1 MVTTSSVPS
10 PTAVPT
16 ASARPRHASL
26 PGLDGLRALAV
37 VLVLLYHLLPQWMPG
52 GMIGVDV
59 FFVLSGFLI
68 TSLLLVE
75 FRRTGRI
82 AFGAFWLRRAR
93 RLLPAMLLV
102 LFTTTTAAALL
113 GGDVLV
119 GLGRQLTGALT
130 YTSNWLGITSHSA
143 YFAQTSPQLLTHF
156 WSLSVEEQFYVA
168 WPLIV
173 VGLLL
178 LKARRRI
185 LVVAATLAA
194 VASAA
199 GMAALHVPGSEA
211 TRVYFGTDTHSFG
224 LMAGAALAFAVPH
237 ALDAA
242 RAAAATAAVA
252 RVRHGLGLLSLAGL
266 VACGVVLT
274 ERSDLTYQ
282 GGLALAT
289 LLTVGVVQGLL
300 TRRPGALSRLLS
312 VAPLVWVGRRSY
324 GLYLWHWPVL
334 VLLHYADPTLPMLTQ
349 AVIVVAVT
357 LALTEASYRWVERP
371 VLRLGWRGALRAL
384 GSHARTRGRKAL
396 AVAVVAVA
404 AVLGSGSVAV
414 AGVTDAPTT
423 TQAQQ
428 QIESGQKVLDAQPT
442 STIGRATGAGRDV
455 TVIGDSVTVAS
466 TAALERDLRGAVID
480 ASVGR
485 SMNDAADVA
494 RRLADQGRLGRTVVV
509 GLATNDVFSRQRI
522 ADLLD
527 VLGPD
532 RRLVLVT
539 GFAPDRVYWTADA
552 NRALHEAVADEP
564 RITVADWQA
573 AVAVHPEWLAS
584 DGIHP
589 TPRGQ
594 QLYADVITR
603 AITGP

>member
-1 MVTTSSVPS
+1 MRPGLE
-10 PTAVPT
+10 
-16 ASARPRHASL
+16 ASRAPRPRHVGV

-37 VLVLLYHLLPQWMPG
+37 VLVMLYHLLPQWVPG

-59 FFVLSGFLI
+59 FFVISGFLI

-75 FRRTGRI
+75 FRSTGRI
-82 AFGAFWLRRAR
+82 RLGAFWLRRAR

-102 LFTTTTAAALL
+102 LFVSTTAAALL

-130 YTSNWLGITSHSA
+130 YTSNWLGITSGSA

-168 WPLIV
+168 WPLLV

-178 LKARRRI
+178 LKVRRAL
-185 LVVAATLAA
+185 LVGAATAAA

-224 LMAGAALAFAVPH
+224 LMAGAALAFALPH

-242 RAAAATAAVA
+242 RRVTVGPVAA
-252 RVRHGLGLLSLAGL
+252 RVRHAVGLVCLAGL
-266 VACGVVLT
+266 VACGVLLT
-274 ERSDLTYQ
+274 ERSDVTYQ

-289 LLTVGVVQGLL
+289 LLTVGVVQALMTGHA
-300 TRRPGALSRLLS
+300 GVLSRALALR
-312 VAPLVWVGRRSY
+312 PLVWIGRRSY
-324 GLYLWHWPVL
+324 GLYLWHWPL
-334 VLLHYADPTLPMLTQ
+334 FVLLHYANPTLPILAQ
-349 AVIVVAVT
+349 ALIVAVVT
-357 LALTEASYRWVERP
+357 LAATEASYRWVELP
-371 VLRLGWRGALRAL
+371 VLRLGWRGAIRSLAAHTL
-384 GSHARTRGRKAL
+384 SRGRKAL
-396 AVAVVAVA
+396 AVAVVAVT
-404 AVLGSGSVAV
+404 AVLGS
-414 AGVTDAPTT
+414 AGVAAAGVVDAPAI
-423 TQAQQ
+423 TQAQR
-428 QIESGQKVLDAQPT
+428 QIESGQRVLDARP
-442 STIGRATGAGRDV
+442 TGADRGDGAGDDV

-466 TAALERDLRGAVID
+466 TAALERDLPGAVID

-494 RRLADQGRLGRTVVV
+494 GRLAGKGRLNRTVVV
-509 GLATNDVFSRQRI
+509 GLATNADFSGARVRE
-522 ADLLD
+522 LLD

-539 GFAPDRVYWTADA
+539 GFAPDRVYWTSEA
-552 NRALHEAVADEP
+552 NRALREAVTDDP
-564 RITVADWQA
+564 RITVADWQTA
-573 AVAVHPEWLAS
+573 ISAHADWLAS

-594 QLYADVITR
+594 QLYADVIAR
-603 AITGP
+603 AVRGS

>member
-1 MVTTSSVPS
+1 MVTTSPVPS
-10 PTAVPT
+10 PTAAPT

-37 VLVLLYHLLPQWMPG
+37 VLVMLYHLLPQWMPG
-52 GMIGVDV
+52 GMVGVDV

-75 FRRTGRI
+75 FGGTGRI
-82 AFGAFWLRRAR
+82 ALGAFWLRRAR

-102 LFTTTTAAALL
+102 LFVSTTAAALL

-173 VGLLL
+173 VALLL
-178 LKARRRI
+178 LKVRRRV
-185 LVVAATLAA
+185 LVAAAALAA

-224 LMAGAALAFAVPH
+224 LMAGATLAFAVPH

-242 RAAAATAAVA
+242 RAAAATPVVA
-252 RVRHGLGLLSLAGL
+252 RVRHVIGLLSLAGL
-266 VACGVVLT
+266 VACGVALT

-300 TRRPGALSRLLS
+300 TRRPGILSRLLS
-312 VAPLVWVGRRSY
+312 VSPLRWIGRRSY
-324 GLYLWHWPVL
+324 GLYLWHWPVF

-349 AVIVVAVT
+349 AVIVVV
-357 LALTEASYRWVERP
+357 LTVAAAEASYRWVERP
-371 VLRLGWRGALRAL
+371 VLTLGWRGALRAL
-384 GSHARTRGRKAL
+384 GRRSLGRGRKAL
-396 AVAVVAVA
+396 PVALVAVA

-414 AGVTDAPTT
+414 AGVTDAPNT
-423 TQAQQ
+423 TQAQR

-442 STIGRATGAGRDV
+442 GTVGRSAGAGRDV

-485 SMNDAADVA
+485 SMNDAADAA
-494 RRLADQGRLGRTVVV
+494 RRLAEQGRLGRTVVV
-509 GLATNDVFSRQRI
+509 SLATNDEFSHDRVTE
-522 ADLLD
+522 LLD

-539 GFAPDRVYWTADA
+539 GFAPDRVYWTAEAD
-552 NRALHEAVADEP
+552 RSLREAVADDP

-573 AVAVHPEWLAS
+573 AVATHTDWLAS

-594 QLYADVITR
+594 QLYADVISR
-603 AITGP
+603 AVTGP